1 MKVTVTQGKN
11 LQSLMTVNIERN
23 EVEAKKNEQLKDVRK
38 KAEIKGFR
46 KGMAPMGLIEK
57 LYGMSAMQDS
67 LNNLITDAI
76 NSHIKDN
83 NLNLLGEPLPNEEK
97 QKSIDLEKDQSFEF
111 VYDIAFRPEINI
123 TLDKKDKVINY
134 NIKPT
139 ADDLKKYKEDML
151 RQFGSLENADKAAD
165 DDFLVVDLSQ
175 GDKVIEKSYITL
187 KTLDKDAKKL
197 FKGKKVGDSLEVDV
211 VKAFPNETDRAS
223 LLKIKKEEFDASNP
237 IYKVD
242 IKEVK
247 TFKPAE
253 ENQDLYDRV
262 FGKDVVKSTQQFDS
276 ELQTRL
282 EAEYKQNSNF
292 RLRRDLI
299 DYMVKKAGVEL
310 PEAFLKRWLFT
321 INQGK
326 FTMEQIEKEF
336 PLFVQ
341 DYTWQM
347 VAGKIFA
354 DQKMKID
361 KDELLE
367 QAKSMTMSQ
376 FAMYGMMNIPEDQLN
391 QYAQE
396 LLKDGNQIS
405 RVYEKCEEDK
415 VLDYVK
421 GVITITDKDITP
433 AELEKQMNK
442 K

>member
-11 LQSLMTVNIERN
+11 LQSLMTVNIERS

-139 ADDLKKYKEDML
+139 ADDLKKYKEDIL

-262 FGKDVVKSTQQFDS
+262 FGKDVIKSPQQFDS